1 MSKPAQRKS
10 TANISN
16 GGAPKEDVA
25 PVGGGRRR
33 GVITIGGNTA
43 SPTVVV
49 PRQPIQESAFDEH
62 HQNLTRTDFQR
73 VFSPKVHLD
82 ELTMPQGLKFR
93 PLMPSADV
101 AHDHVQAQLWG
112 LPGALKM
119 DYATSQKYFGASARD
134 RFFDRY
140 KWMDHQREITL
151 KTPQAAFTQLY
162 FEREK
167 ADPSAQQAFAP
178 VRPHRQPLAEDDGD
192 SRASSF
198 QSRFKSDLSA
208 SGRAN
213 ESFRLREAARRSG
226 ADSPDDFDEL
236 DEARMLEQMGL
247 HGWEELAEDDAED
260 DGAAPLDGVEAPVF
274 NPRALTLSSESRLE
288 GAAPDNVVA
297 ASQADYRQHY
307 ARLDSRPATPTD
319 AADRA
324 GPTNQRDAAAVA
336 AAPSKRQ
343 RPKTASAAVAAAEP
357 PPAVAESSD
366 ASSAPTAAG
375 RGLQGVRAQRR
386 LRSAQ
391 PKRSDRAAAES
402 PSLQRARQFVA
413 GADHFSTL
421 ILEDQLRKRNVA
433 AAPDEAAADAAPVA
447 APRHSATGG
456 GAVRRGDQSVASA
469 STVSTLGL
477 LLGQRGFTG
486 RDDVTRNVL
495 ESPRSRFIAGCIARK
510 INPRASLLLRKVRS
524 AARHCHCRR

>member
-1 MSKPAQRKS
+1 M
-10 TANISN
+10 
-16 GGAPKEDVA
+16 
-25 PVGGGRRR
+25 
-33 GVITIGGNTA
+33 GGNTA

-49 PRQPIQESAFDEH
+49 PRQPIQESAFDEL

-93 PLMPSADV
+93 PLVPSADV

-119 DYATSQKYFGASARD
+119 DYATSQKYFGSSARD

-151 KTPQAAFTQLY
+151 KHPQAEFTQLY
-162 FEREK
+162 FEKEK

-178 VRPHRQPLAEDDGD
+178 VRPQHQAHAEDDGD

-198 QSRFKSDLSA
+198 QSRFKSASA

-226 ADSPDDFDEL
+226 AESPEDFDEL
-236 DEARMLEQMGL
+236 DEARMLEEMGQ
-247 HGWEELAEDDAED
+247 HGWEELAEDDDELDEA
-260 DGAAPLDGVEAPVF
+260 AAPLDGAEAPVF
-274 NPRALTLSSESRLE
+274 TARASAESRLE
-288 GAAPDNVVA
+288 AAAPDNIVA
-297 ASQADYRQHY
+297 
-307 ARLDSRPATPTD
+307 ATPTEAQANQLD
-319 AADRA
+319 AA
-324 GPTNQRDAAAVA
+324 A
-336 AAPSKRQ
+336 AAPSTKRP
-343 RPKTASAAVAAAEP
+343 RPKTASAALAAAEP
-357 PPAVAESSD
+357 AQPAVAESGDSN
-366 ASSAPTAAG
+366 SAPTAAG
-375 RGLQGVRAQRR
+375 RGLHGVRAQRR

-391 PKRSDRAAAES
+391 PKRSDRAAES
-402 PSLQRARQFVA
+402 PSLRRARQFVE
-413 GADHFSTL
+413 GASDRFSTL

-433 AAPDEAAADAAPVA
+433 AVPDEAAADEPQVA
-447 APRHSATGG
+447 APRHLAPSG
-456 GAVRRGDQSVASA
+456 GAGRRGDQSVATA

-510 INPRASLLLRKVRS
+510 INPRASLLLRKVRPP
-524 AARHCHCRR
+524 AGRHCRCHCRR